1 MTENFDKYILTQEDI
16 RLSLAQDKSVYSE
29 ATKGRKMIQSRLT
42 MLPSG
47 LRLEETKTWS
57 VDIVSLDLRH
67 I

>member
-1 MTENFDKYILTQEDI
+1 
-16 RLSLAQDKSVYSE
+16 
-29 ATKGRKMIQSRLT
+29 MIQSRLT